1 MDNPT
6 LDTAVLSGDLRAALA
21 NVKRAINPRT
31 ELPILTYGMVETDDG
46 RLTLHG
52 TNLEVAISQTIGA
65 KVAGEGRAVIPVH
78 QLAASLPAKPAGP
91 VRITANGKDVSI
103 TLPGG
108 AVLNYH
114 NDFTADDYPSPVRA
128 PDREPDMS
136 WDGAELLR
144 VIGSVTPAAAPD
156 MERPILAGVC
166 LDIHKTFTALVA
178 ADSFR
183 LAIDQAMPD
192 LINADLVGKQIIIPA
207 ASLRV
212 LAQLIGKPA
221 KLAVDNEPVR
231 MWHLADRT
239 QVMFATDRW
248 VLVSQLVV
256 GVFPD
261 WRQFIPVSSPYRT
274 VVETAALA
282 AAVKTAAPVAKQ
294 AKDIIRFARNNGSL
308 TVSAVSGEGGNVAI
322 AVPATGEGEGRWAL
336 RTKYIADALATITT
350 EHVAL
355 LTTGPS
361 LPVLIRPVEAA
372 PILEW
377 VVMPMYV
384 VD

>member
-31 ELPILTYGMVETDDG
+31 KLPILTYGMVETDNG

-78 QLAASLPAKPAGP
+78 QLAAAIPAKPAGP
-91 VRITANGKDVSI
+91 VHITANGTDVSI

-114 NDFTADDYPSPVRA
+114 TERPEDYPSPVRA

-166 LDIHKTFTALVA
+166 LDIHEAFTVLVA

-192 LINADLVGKQIIIPA
+192 LINADLVGKQVIIPA

-231 MWHLADRT
+231 MWHLADGT

-261 WRQFIPVSSPYRT
+261 YRQIIPVSSPYRT

-282 AAVKTAAPVAKQ
+282 AAVKTAAPIARQ
-294 AKDIIRFARNNGSL
+294 ANGIIRFARNNGSL

-336 RTKYIADALATITT
+336 NTKYIADALATITT

-355 LTTGPS
+355 LTTSPS

-384 VD
+384 AD